1 VNPGTPIAASDIPRK
16 IAESTGRLPPTPM
29 LHAAAREHNVIEFG
43 EAPPDRAKTPV
54 MKSVR
59 LKDSLMDMWLQDTKI
74 LKGRWNDTCVPRYL
88 IQHPK

>member
-1 VNPGTPIAASDIPRK
+1 LVCRRYKFCNWSPISNLQVNPGTPFAEPDIPRK

-29 LHAAAREHNVIEFG
+29 LHAAAREHNAIEFG

-59 LKDSLMDMWLQDTKI
+59 LKDSLTAIWLHDVI
-74 LKGRWNDTCVPRYL
+74 F
-88 IQHPK
+88 